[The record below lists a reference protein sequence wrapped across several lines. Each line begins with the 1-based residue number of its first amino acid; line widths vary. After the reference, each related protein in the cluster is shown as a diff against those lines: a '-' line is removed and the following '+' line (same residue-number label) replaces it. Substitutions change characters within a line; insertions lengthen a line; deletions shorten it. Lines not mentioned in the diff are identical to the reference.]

1 MAPGVLGM
9 SGAAAL
15 VRIGSLVELGASLFV
30 GGWLYQELTAA
41 TTGPQAR
48 ES

>member
-1 MAPGVLGM
+1 LTDLERRLAGFEE
-9 SGAAAL
+9 
-15 VRIGSLVELGASLFV
+15 RIGRLVALCASLFV
-30 GGWLYQELTAA
+30 GGWLYQELTAS